1 MSATQNKNLPVPN
14 FNQVG
19 WSDDMQAIFDAIDA
33 YIKHLQLDGS
43 IDEVITPKIT
53 LPDGT
58 ITSAANIGGTA
69 QTLAQAMALGKE
81 ADLDGVDFALKD
93 GARDL
98 LRIDSKKGLAGMV
111 GNIMTPLVHIPF
123 KRANDELA
131 LSGTQT
137 YSRASTATY
146 IDPLDGFLKTAAID
160 EPVFEKCSDGVVRQR
175 FEPASTNL
183 LLHSNNLMQWTTF
196 GTAPT
201 VTANSADV
209 TDIFGTNTANKIV
222 FAATAGGVGQVVT
235 VTQGLPLTPSIW
247 LRTASGTV
255 TCQLRDGSQV
265 LQNITVTSTWQR
277 FELPG
282 TASATTYNFDIYDPT
297 GNAGT
302 IYACEGQLEEL
313 PFASSNITTTTTA
326 VTRAADSAVTIP
338 VSGNFPTLDYTKDF
352 CVVLDYESPD
362 ADSVASGMT
371 TQLLSVGGM
380 GHVLMRHGV
389 SFADVA
395 LIYLGSNN
403 ALSIPR
409 AIASANQAHRFAL
422 VNRNGTMEAWF
433 DNVLVGTRASTAI
446 TGSPLNISIG
456 GGYGYSRIGNLR
468 IYEYAP
474 TATEL
479 GAI

>member
-326 VTRAADSAVTIP
+326 VTRAKDNATISA
-338 VSGNFPTLDYTKDF
+338 SGNITNGAFTIVIDAEFNDNDIQGRLFDIEGVLLRTYATNGYGIGYTSPTNVVFNMNKNDF
-352 CVVLDYESPD
+352 
-362 ADSVASGMT
+362 G
-371 TQLLSVGGM
+371 
-380 GHVLMRHGV
+380 
-389 SFADVA
+389 
-395 LIYLGSNN
+395 
-403 ALSIPR
+403 
-409 AIASANQAHRFAL
+409 QAHRYAIVYDGQSL
-422 VNRNGTMEAWF
+422 SLWVDGVMK
-433 DNVLVGTRASTAI
+433 VTRPS
-446 TGSPLNISIG
+446 SPLNLSAALNIRFAS
-456 GGYGYSRIGNLR
+456 YFSASSQAKIGNFK
-468 IYEYAP
+468 IYDRALSD
-474 TATEL
+474 TEN
-479 GAI
+479 GAV